1 MVAARLIL
9 GVALLSTADAAHTSE
24 KAQMFPSLRKR
35 MMQQHQQ
42 ITRPADD
49 DMSDDTGV
57 AVAHE
62 VPVANVAIPAPANVG
77 ADGFPEL
84 PAVTA
89 MLGSA
94 SGTMRTIN
102 QEAKTL
108 EAQVLQVEAQNEEKM
123 QQQKAVFERKL
134 HQQEARNREVI
145 AENTAISHAIEELKE
160 GNTELRKHAKTLSEE
175 NHLMR
180 TELHTLQ
187 NKLGQANQFISD
199 SMGATDDSKAKE
211 LAVLKGTAKR
221 RHETAELEV
230 AKASKKVEDDDDD
243 KDDKDDDDD
252 DDDDKADNKATSFME
267 MSSKTKKMF
276 AETED
281 SMEDEEVPTTT
292 QAPADPKSLVDT
304 LHGEVET
311 MQKEGKES
319 ERKLKAIFV
328 ATYQE
333 GQKRHQALISQQKSL
348 NATRSSLTELQE
360 ELKTADKHLEHTR
373 TDLKQRL
380 RGLGLFVQRLAHL
393 ALAPGRE
400 VSHLMDALPANVGP
414 ADLPEEK

>member
-9 GVALLSTADAAHTSE
+9 GVALLSATDGAHTAQ

-35 MMQQHQQ
+35 LHQQ
-42 ITRPADD
+42 PIVKPVEIDD
-49 DMSDDTGV
+49 ATMDDVSVPVTQ
-57 AVAHE
+57 E

-77 ADGFPEL
+77 SDGFPEL

-102 QEAKTL
+102 QEAKAL
-108 EAQVLQVEAQNEEKM
+108 EAQVLQVEAQNEDKM
-123 QQQKAVFERKL
+123 KQQKSIFEHKL
-134 HQQEARNREVI
+134 HQQEAKNREVI
-145 AENTAISHAIEELKE
+145 SQNDAISHAIEDLKQ
-160 GNTELRKHAKTLSEE
+160 GNVELRKHAKTLSED

-180 TELHTLQ
+180 TEFHTLQ
-187 NKLGQANQFISD
+187 NKLGQGNQFITESLT
-199 SMGATDDSKAKE
+199 ATDDSQSKE
-211 LAVLKGTAKR
+211 LAVLKASSKR
-221 RHETAELEV
+221 RHDVAELET
-230 AKASKKVEDDDDD
+230 AKTSKKDDEDD

-252 DDDDKADNKATSFME
+252 DDDDKDDKAPSFME
-267 MSSKTKKMF
+267 TSSRTKRMYT
-276 AETED
+276 ETED
-281 SMEDEEVPTTT
+281 TMEDEEAPTTT
-292 QAPADPKSLVDT
+292 AAPADPKSLVET

-311 MQKEGKES
+311 MQKEGRES

-333 GQKRHQALISQQKSL
+333 GQKRHQALIAQQRSL
-348 NATRSSLTELQE
+348 NATRTSLTTLQE

-373 TDLKQRL
+373 TGLKQRL
-380 RGLGLFVQRLAHL
+380 RGFGLFVQRLAHL